1 MPKSEPVESVVP
13 ATEWDKTPMEYSEV
27 PPTDEHGDP
36 IPPALAEA
44 DGNLSA
50 LLKDDLVAV
59 AEAKGLPTEGTK
71 AQLIAAV
78 EAHDNEEN

>member
-1 MPKSEPVESVVP
+1 MPKEPQSSVVP
-13 ATEWDKTPMEYSEV
+13 ATEWDKTPMQYAV
-27 PPTDEHGDP
+27 VAATDEHGDL

-44 DGNLSA
+44 GGDLHA
-50 LLKDDLVAV
+50 LKKDDLVAV
-59 AEAKGLPTEGTK
+59 AEAKSLPTEGTK